1 MLTVRALR
9 AGYHG
14 KLRAPG
20 ETFRIAGRREL
31 GSWME
36 LVTERGRLVLSAE
49 PEAPAAAA
57 GAEPSPTAR
66 LQRTGATP

>member
-20 ETFRIAGRREL
+20 EVFRIAGRGEL

-36 LVTERGRLVLSAE
+36 LVTERGRLTLSAE
-49 PEAPAAAA
+49 AEKPEPGEREAP
-57 GAEPSPTAR
+57 
-66 LQRTGATP
+66 